1 MMNHEELFTAALG
14 LEDPLYVKKIDFDH
28 AAGELHLYIDF
39 QKGARFS
46 CSTCGAK
53 EQPVHDTKEKTWRH
67 LNFFQFKTYIHFRTP
82 RINCAKDGVRMINV
96 PWSKPGSGFTL
107 LFEAMVLQLARVMP
121 VSQIALLVGEHD
133 TRIWRIVQRYV
144 QIAIKQADYSEIKSV
159 GIDETSSKKRHHY
172 VTLFVDMDENRVV
185 YVTPGKDA
193 SVIGTF
199 KQMLQSRNIPSK
211 QVEQVCADMSPAF
224 RKGVQE
230 QFPEAQLTFDRFH
243 VMKLI
248 NEAVDKV
255 RREEQS
261 TEQVLKRSRY
271 IWLRNP
277 ENLSTKQSDMLH
289 SMSILNLKT
298 GRAYRIKLA
307 LQNIY
312 RHADNLDEA
321 TTMLRSW
328 YSWAVRSRL
337 DPIREFARTVKNHW
351 SGILNYFD
359 SRLTNG
365 ILEGTNSIVQTARAR
380 ARGYR
385 NVNNFITMIYL
396 LGGKLELPVFSE
408 R

>member
-1 MMNHEELFTAALG
+1 
-14 LEDPLYVKKIDFDH
+14 
-28 AAGELHLYIDF
+28 
-39 QKGARFS
+39 
-46 CSTCGAK
+46 
-53 EQPVHDTKEKTWRH
+53 
-67 LNFFQFKTYIHFRTP
+67 
-82 RINCAKDGVRMINV
+82 MINV

-144 QIAIKQADYSEIKSV
+144 QIAIKQADYGEIKSV

-199 KQMLQSRNIPSK
+199 KQVLQSRNIPSK

>member
-1 MMNHEELFTAALG
+1 MLNHEELFTAALG
-14 LEDPLYVKKIDFDH
+14 LEDPLYVKKLDFDQL
-28 AAGELHLYIDF
+28 AGELHLHIDF
-39 QKGARFS
+39 RRGARFT
-46 CSTCGAK
+46 CPVCGAT
-53 EQPVHDTKEKTWRH
+53 EQPVHDTKDRTWRH

-82 RINCAKDGVRMINV
+82 RIDCGKDGVRTIDV
-96 PWSKPGSGFTL
+96 PWAKPGSGFTL
-107 LFEAMVLQLARVMP
+107 LFEAMILQLAKVMP
-121 VSQIALLVGEHD
+121 ASQVALLVGEHD

-144 QIAIKQADYSEIKSV
+144 QAAIEQADYSKIQSV

-185 YVTPGKDA
+185 HVTPGKDA
-193 SVIGTF
+193 IVIGTF
-199 KQMLQSRNIPSK
+199 RQMLQSRNIPPE
-211 QVEQVCADMSPAF
+211 QIEQVCADMSPAF
-224 RKGVQE
+224 RKGVRE
-230 QFPEAQLTFDRFH
+230 QFPDAKLTFDRFH

-248 NEAVDKV
+248 NEAVDQV
-255 RREEQS
+255 RREEQPS
-261 TEQVLKRSRY
+261 EQSLKRSRY
-271 IWLRNP
+271 VWLSNP
-277 ENLSTKQSDMLH
+277 ENLSFRQSNMLN
-289 SMSILNLKT
+289 SLNTMNLKT

-307 LQNIY
+307 LQNVY
-312 RHADNLDEA
+312 RQAESLGEA

-337 DPIREFARTVKNHW
+337 EPIREFARTVKNNW

-365 ILEGTNSIVQTARAR
+365 ILEGMNSIVQTARAR